1 LWADLFLSARSIS
14 IPSKKSFPR
23 CRRHSDGPGER
34 RRSFFTPDVL
44 CSRRLG
50 GLSLASI
57 PKIEKILY
65 TTDLSENSVY
75 VFRYA
80 LNSAEVHDAEIHI
93 LYVLKYFFPLPYG
106 FLAVSTPED
115 EKPAIL
121 EQIRRRLDDFVQR
134 ELENNPARMNR
145 VSSIQVIEGEPVVEI
160 LKKADEMKADVLIMG
175 THSKGL
181 VSQTFLGSVAADVL
195 QHSGV
200 PVFIIPIPRA
210 SGTR

>member
-1 LWADLFLSARSIS
+1 M
-14 IPSKKSFPR
+14 
-23 CRRHSDGPGER
+23 
-34 RRSFFTPDVL
+34 
-44 CSRRLG
+44 
-50 GLSLASI
+50 I
-57 PKIEKILY
+57 PKIKKILY
-65 TTDLSENSVY
+65 TTDLSENSAY

-106 FLAVSTPED
+106 FFATTTPED

-121 EQIRRRLDDFVQR
+121 EQIKKRLDDFVQR

-145 VSSIQVIEGEPVVEI
+145 VSSIQVKEGDPVVEI
-160 LKKADEMKADVLIMG
+160 LKKADEIKADVLIMG

-195 QHSGV
+195 QHSRV